1 MFASQKR
8 FTGAV
13 ALAVVASG
21 FSLLPLTPAQ
31 ASVSTKI
38 AALPYSQPWSDA
50 GLITAND
57 DWSGV
62 TGVQGYLGEDLTTV
76 TGTDPQTITAD
87 GGATSTDVIANFA
100 GNLNTNT
107 SGGVIEAEASGAV
120 ALQGSGTADVPQ
132 LVFHLDLTGQSDIAF
147 GFDAKDL
154 DGSADNATQAIAVQY
169 RVGTSGAYTN
179 LPAGYVADAT
189 DTNAATKVTPVSV
202 TLPDAT
208 DGAADVFVRVL
219 TTNAVGNDEW
229 VGIDNISVGQAG
241 QSAPLD
247 ATAVPDR
254 AGYVGV
260 PIAGFNLVATGGT
273 SPYTW
278 GATGLPD
285 GVTVSPAGAV
295 SGTPTTAGTYSV
307 TATVTDSASAT
318 DTVSF
323 TITVAATPTL
333 RAIAEVQGTADRSP
347 FAPATGTDP
356 GQIVRVQGV
365 VTGMYADPYPAQL
378 GTNGGLDGMYIEA
391 PGADTDGAS
400 DAVFVFGN
408 NSMPA
413 GVAIGDSVE
422 VIGAVSEFAGLTEIT
437 PGANGVSEIASI
449 GSIAPRAIAYP
460 TTEATREA
468 REGELLA
475 PTGEFT
481 VTNSFSTNQ
490 FGEIGLATGDHPL
503 VQPTEVAADDDTA
516 ALNVVKADNAARAVV
531 LDDGTSIN
539 YLTNDS
545 PQQDLPLPW
554 LTANHAV
561 RVGASV
567 QFEQPVILDYR
578 NNAWKFQPTEPVL
591 DDGADVATIED
602 TRAGNDTPQD
612 VGGDLK
618 IATFN
623 VLNYFNTT
631 GEQYVANG
639 AAQVP
644 PVNTACTYY
653 TDRDGNRIG
662 NNTCGVVTNG
672 TNAGN
677 GPRGAAT
684 TVSYQRQRDKIVTAI
699 NALDADIVGLEEIEN
714 SMKLTGETNRDDA
727 VAALVA
733 ALNADTGTAT
743 WRYVHSPGEA
753 LVASAVSE
761 QDVIRPAFIY
771 KQAKVTPVGQS
782 DILFGTTEFANA
794 REPLAQA
801 FKPKGALDSMAFAV
815 IVNHFKSKGD
825 STPAASGDNANN
837 PDTGAF
843 NGDRTRQA
851 TRLAAFAQEF
861 AEARGIDAV
870 FLAGDFNSYTKE
882 DPMQALYG
890 AGYTAIESTTAGEE
904 TYSFGGLSGSLDHVL
919 GNGAAM
925 AMVEGADIWDINAAE
940 SVAYQ
945 YSRYNYNVRQL
956 FDAGNPFAA
965 SDHNPEIVGINLDA
979 YSTGYTPIQIVATN
993 DFHGRLLADGA
1004 NAAGAAVLSGAVK
1017 EMRADNPDTVFAA
1030 AGDLIGA
1037 STFESFIQHDEP
1049 TIDALNEAGLQVS
1062 SAGNHEF
1069 DAGYDDLL
1077 NRVRARA
1084 DWEYIA
1090 SNVQGPADGPQ
1101 LAKSFMQTFTTPT
1114 GPIKVGFVGA
1124 VTEDLPSLVSPGGM
1138 TGVTVGDI
1146 VESVNAEA
1154 DNLRDNLDADLVV
1167 MLVHEG
1173 APTTNCASMTDEN
1186 TTWGH
1191 IVNGVDDGVD
1201 AIVSGHTHLAYNCS
1215 FPVAGWAG
1223 RDVTERPVVSAGQY
1237 GTNLNKLMFT
1247 FDNTTGKLVA
1257 TSQEIVNLT
1266 GTGFAPDPAVTP
1278 IVEDAKAQAD
1288 VLGAVRLGDI
1298 GGVFNRAKLADGT
1311 TENRGGE
1318 STLGNLVAE
1327 VQRWATET
1335 PEAGSAQIAFMNP
1348 GGLRAD
1354 MAGTVDGATRKLT
1367 YKQAAVVQPFANTLV
1382 NMRLTG
1388 ANLKLVLEQQ
1398 WQRDANGNVPTRA
1411 FLRLGVSK
1419 GFKYTYDPAKPEGSR
1434 ITGMWLNGVA
1444 IDPAASYSVTVNSF
1458 LATGG
1463 DNFRGFTNGT
1473 GTRDTG
1479 KADLQA
1485 MVDYMAAF
1493 ADTAPLP
1500 VDYSQRAVGVS
1511 FPGGAPAAYAPGD
1524 HVVFNVSSWAM
1535 STAADLKDTE
1545 LKVMLGDDEIGTATL
1560 NNATSTTADDE
1571 VGKASVDV
1579 VLPAD
1584 AADGKVTLKLVGA
1597 TTGTEVPVVITV
1609 DDGIEQVQIL
1619 ATNDF
1624 HGRLLQ
1630 DGANSAGA
1638 AVLSGAVKQL
1648 RGDYPDTVFAAAG
1661 DLIGASTFESFIQQD
1676 APTIDAL
1683 NEAGLEVSAAGNH
1696 EFDQGYE
1703 DLVGRVQDRADWTYL
1718 AANID
1723 EPEGRDDLAES
1734 WTKSFGDIE
1743 VGFVGAV
1750 TEELPALVSPGGMAG
1765 VEVTPIVAAVNEEA
1779 ARLKDD
1785 VGVDLVVMLV
1795 HEGSPSTDCST
1806 MTNPATTWGNIV
1818 TNVSSDVDAIV
1829 SGHTHLAYDCS
1840 FPVADWSDN
1849 AVKQRPVVSAGQYG
1863 TNLNKLVFTFDATG
1877 QLVAK
1882 DQAIVPLLGA
1892 DPDGSGPGQP
1902 PALFPA
1908 DPAVTAIVDDAKAV
1922 ADEKGAEV
1930 LGQIE
1935 APFKRAKFSNG
1946 TTENRGGEST
1956 LGNLVAEVQRW
1967 ATPADTVG
1975 AADIAFM
1982 NPGGLRADMVG
1993 TANGDD
1999 LDLTYRQAAN
2009 VQPFA
2014 NTLVNMD
2021 LTGAQ
2026 IETVLEQQWQRTG
2039 AGAVPT
2045 RPFLRLGVSDGF
2057 TYTYTQ
2063 RDDPAHPGQKLG
2075 EVTGMWLNG
2084 EALDPETSYSVTVNS
2099 FLASGGDNFREL
2111 ANGSTKQD
2119 TGVTDLQSMVDY
2131 LGEFGGDS
2139 QTVDVDYAQRAVDVT
2154 FPATAPASYT
2164 PGDHVVFD
2172 LASLSMTDPTD
2183 VRDTEVTVKL
2193 GDTVLSPA
2201 ATVTTTIST
2210 PTSDGSNSNDDAG
2223 TAHVDVVLPPG
2234 TPAGDTTLTVVGNN
2248 TGTLVRV
2255 PVVVTAA
2262 PVATVSAGSDQSITW
2277 GQPASIP
2284 VTVTGSGD
2292 VPTGSVRLFEGATP
2306 IGVAVPLVNGAAS
2319 LPVAA
2324 RSLEPGAHTLR
2335 VVYSGDATYPVAE
2348 DAVVLTVAKATSTV
2362 SAGNV
2367 STTYGKSTVVTVN
2380 VGPSGATGTVRVLD
2394 GPKVLGTATVSGG
2407 VAKVTLSARSLKP
2420 GSHTLTA
2427 AYSGDS
2433 RFSSGSDTF
2442 TARVAKAGSST
2453 KTKDSPSKVV
2463 VKKTRVTLKITVS
2476 GQFGVVA
2483 TGKVKVKVPGQGT
2496 ETVTLRA
2503 GKATLKLGKFT
2514 STGKKTIRV
2523 DYQGSDLLERST
2535 DTVKIKVVK
2544 K

>member
-1 MFASQKR
+1 MLASRKR

-13 ALAVVASG
+13 ALAVVAG
-21 FSLLPLTPAQ
+21 GLSLLPLAPAE
-31 ASVSTKI
+31 ASVSTTI
-38 AALPYSQPWSDA
+38 ATFPYSQPWSDA
-50 GLITAND
+50 GLITTND

-76 TGTDPQTITAD
+76 TGTDPQTIIAD
-87 GGATSTDVIANFA
+87 GGATSTDVIANFT

-107 SGGVIEAEASGAV
+107 SGGVIEAEASGAI

-154 DGSADNATQAIAVQY
+154 DGSADNAAQAIAVQY

-189 DTNAATKVTPVSV
+189 EANAATKVTPVSV

-219 TTNAVGNDEW
+219 TTNAASNDEW
-229 VGIDNISVGQAG
+229 VGIDNITVGEAG
-241 QSAPLD
+241 EPAPL
-247 ATAVPDR
+247 AANAVPDKS
-254 AGYVGV
+254 GYVGV
-260 PIAGFNLVATGGT
+260 PVAGFNLAATGGT

-278 GATGLPD
+278 NATGLPD

-295 SGTPTTAGTYSV
+295 SGTPTTAGTYAV
-307 TATVTDSASAT
+307 TATVTDSAAPTPAT
-318 DTVSF
+318 DEVEF
-323 TITVAATPTL
+323 TITIAATPTL
-333 RAIAEVQGTADRSP
+333 RTIADVQGTSDRSP
-347 FAPATGTDP
+347 FAPAIGTDP
-356 GQIVRVQGV
+356 GEIVRVQGV
-365 VTGMYADPYPAQL
+365 VTGKYADPYPAQL
-378 GTNGGLDGMYIEA
+378 GTNGGLDGMYIQA
-391 PGADTDGAS
+391 PGADTAGAS

-449 GSIAPRAIAYP
+449 GSATPRAIAYP

-468 REGELLA
+468 REGELLD
-475 PTGEFT
+475 PTGAFT

-503 VQPTEVAADDDTA
+503 VQPTEEKADDDVAGLA
-516 ALNVVKADNAARAVV
+516 AVKADNAARAVV

-567 QFEQPVILDYR
+567 DFEQPVILDYR

-591 DDGADVATIED
+591 DDGADVATFED

-639 AAQVP
+639 AAQAP

-653 TDRDGNRIG
+653 TDRDGNRIA

-684 TVSYQRQRDKIVTAI
+684 TPSYQRQRDKIVTAI

-727 VAALVA
+727 VAALVT
-733 ALNADTGTAT
+733 ALNADAGAAT

-771 KQAKVTPVGQS
+771 KQANVTPVGQS

-825 STPAASGDNANN
+825 STPAATGDNATN

-890 AGYTAIESTTAGEE
+890 AGYTAIESDTAGEE

-919 GNGAAM
+919 GNAAAM
-925 AMVEGADIWDINAAE
+925 TMVEGADIWDINAAE

-956 FDAGNPFAA
+956 FDADNPFAA
-965 SDHNPEIVGINLDA
+965 SDHNPEIVGINLHA
-979 YSTGYTPIQIVATN
+979 YSTAYTPIQIVATN

-1037 STFESFIQHDEP
+1037 STFESFIQHDKP

-1077 NRVRARA
+1077 NRVMAPYDPVDNPEGGA
-1084 DWEYIA
+1084 DWKYIA
-1090 SNVQGPADGPQ
+1090 SNVHGPAGGPQ
-1101 LAKSFMQTFTTPT
+1101 LAKSYKQTFTTPA
-1114 GPIKVGFVGA
+1114 GPIVVGFVGA

-1138 TGVTVGDI
+1138 VGVTVDDI
-1146 VESVNAEA
+1146 VDSVNAEA
-1154 DNLRDNLDADLVV
+1154 DNLRDNQGADLVV

-1173 APTTNCASMTDEN
+1173 APTTSCASMTDPN

-1191 IVNGVDDGVD
+1191 IVTGVNDGVD

-1215 FPVAGWAG
+1215 FPVAGWTG

-1237 GTNLNKLMFT
+1237 GTNLNQLMFT
-1247 FDNTTGKLVA
+1247 FDNTTGELVA
-1257 TSQEIVNLT
+1257 TSQDIVNLT
-1266 GTGFAPDPAVTP
+1266 GTGFTPDPAVTT
-1278 IVEDAKAQAD
+1278 IVDAAKVKAD

-1298 GGVFNRAKLADGT
+1298 GGVFNRAKLVDGT

-1354 MAGTVDGATRKLT
+1354 MAGTVEGATRKLT

-1398 WQRDANGNVPTRA
+1398 WQRDASGNVPTRA

-1419 GFKYTYDPAKPEGSR
+1419 GFTYTYDPAKPEGSR
-1434 ITGMWLNGVA
+1434 ITGMWLNGVPVDA
-1444 IDPAASYSVTVNSF
+1444 AASYSVTVNSF

-1493 ADTAPLP
+1493 ADTTPLP

-1511 FPGGAPAAYAPGD
+1511 FPADAPASYKPGE
-1524 HVVFNVSSWAM
+1524 HVLFNVSSWAM
-1535 STAADLKDTE
+1535 STAADTEDTAVTV
-1545 LKVMLGDDEIGTATL
+1545 KLGSQVLGTAVL
-1560 NNATSTTADDE
+1560 DNEPTTALTDE
-1571 VGKASVDV
+1571 VGKAAVDV
-1579 VLPAD
+1579 VLPAGTPGG
-1584 AADGKVTLKLVGA
+1584 ATSLTLVGEQ
-1597 TTGTEVPVVITV
+1597 TGT
-1609 DDGIEQVQIL
+1609 
-1619 ATNDF
+1619 
-1624 HGRLLQ
+1624 
-1630 DGANSAGA
+1630 S
-1638 AVLSGAVKQL
+1638 
-1648 RGDYPDTVFAAAG
+1648 
-1661 DLIGASTFESFIQQD
+1661 
-1676 APTIDAL
+1676 
-1683 NEAGLEVSAAGNH
+1683 VS
-1696 EFDQGYE
+1696 
-1703 DLVGRVQDRADWTYL
+1703 
-1718 AANID
+1718 
-1723 EPEGRDDLAES
+1723 
-1734 WTKSFGDIE
+1734 
-1743 VGFVGAV
+1743 
-1750 TEELPALVSPGGMAG
+1750 
-1765 VEVTPIVAAVNEEA
+1765 
-1779 ARLKDD
+1779 
-1785 VGVDLVVMLV
+1785 
-1795 HEGSPSTDCST
+1795 
-1806 MTNPATTWGNIV
+1806 
-1818 TNVSSDVDAIV
+1818 
-1829 SGHTHLAYDCS
+1829 
-1840 FPVADWSDN
+1840 
-1849 AVKQRPVVSAGQYG
+1849 
-1863 TNLNKLVFTFDATG
+1863 
-1877 QLVAK
+1877 
-1882 DQAIVPLLGA
+1882 VPLTIA
-1892 DPDGSGPGQP
+1892 
-1902 PALFPA
+1902 
-1908 DPAVTAIVDDAKAV
+1908 
-1922 ADEKGAEV
+1922 
-1930 LGQIE
+1930 
-1935 APFKRAKFSNG
+1935 
-1946 TTENRGGEST
+1946 
-1956 LGNLVAEVQRW
+1956 
-1967 ATPADTVG
+1967 ATP
-1975 AADIAFM
+1975 
-1982 NPGGLRADMVG
+1982 
-1993 TANGDD
+1993 
-1999 LDLTYRQAAN
+1999 
-2009 VQPFA
+2009 
-2014 NTLVNMD
+2014 
-2021 LTGAQ
+2021 
-2026 IETVLEQQWQRTG
+2026 
-2039 AGAVPT
+2039 PT
-2045 RPFLRLGVSDGF
+2045 P
-2057 TYTYTQ
+2057 
-2063 RDDPAHPGQKLG
+2063 P
-2075 EVTGMWLNG
+2075 
-2084 EALDPETSYSVTVNS
+2084 
-2099 FLASGGDNFREL
+2099 
-2111 ANGSTKQD
+2111 
-2119 TGVTDLQSMVDY
+2119 
-2131 LGEFGGDS
+2131 
-2139 QTVDVDYAQRAVDVT
+2139 
-2154 FPATAPASYT
+2154 TAP
-2164 PGDHVVFD
+2164 
-2172 LASLSMTDPTD
+2172 
-2183 VRDTEVTVKL
+2183 
-2193 GDTVLSPA
+2193 
-2201 ATVTTTIST
+2201 
-2210 PTSDGSNSNDDAG
+2210 
-2223 TAHVDVVLPPG
+2223 
-2234 TPAGDTTLTVVGNN
+2234 
-2248 TGTLVRV
+2248 
-2255 PVVVTAA
+2255 
-2262 PVATVSAGSDQSITW
+2262 TVSAGDVSMTYGTS
-2277 GQPASIP
+2277 AV
-2284 VTVTGSGD
+2284 VTVT
-2292 VPTGSVRLFEGATP
+2292 VNPT
-2306 IGVAVPLVNGAAS
+2306 
-2319 LPVAA
+2319 
-2324 RSLEPGAHTLR
+2324 
-2335 VVYSGDATYPVAE
+2335 
-2348 DAVVLTVAKATSTV
+2348 
-2362 SAGNV
+2362 
-2367 STTYGKSTVVTVN
+2367 
-2380 VGPSGATGTVRVLD
+2380 ATGTVQVLD
-2394 GPKVLGTATVSGG
+2394 GAKVLGTATVSGG
-2407 VAKVTLSARSLKP
+2407 VAKVTLAAGSVKP

-2427 AYSGDS
+2427 VYSGDGS
-2433 RFSSGSDTF
+2433 FTSGSDTF
-2442 TARVAKAGSST
+2442 TVSVAKAGSST
-2453 KTKDSPSKVV
+2453 KTKDSPGKVK

-2476 GQFGVVA
+2476 GKFGVVA

-2514 STGKKTIRV
+2514 STGKKTIRI
-2523 DYQGSDLLERST
+2523 DYLGSDLLKPSS